1 MEPTNV
7 LYPANIDPAEA
18 ILAVVGIRPLL
29 TDEVERITRPMWNE
43 ISRLD
48 RTIHEQARALADGNL
63 DRSKAYPQVDYET
76 TLKSFSAPPKPAQI
90 EAMLR
95 DIPAGQDLPFL
106 AAAAR
111 AYNYLR
117 GLYPIC
123 VERTVF
129 GANQLEPGEFALG
142 AFEDLLQVVDQPL
155 SVFGMIESGR
165 FTTKQAAAMQ
175 AVYPT
180 LYPEIAIEVVGACM
194 AKKGDQPSWDPE
206 FGRGI
211 SVLLGVPG
219 IDPGLRAALEA
230 TKPQPAANPPPQ
242 GQPPKSQRAKLIATK
257 SDRLELEE

>member
-1 MEPTNV
+1 MEPGNV
-7 LYPANIDPAEA
+7 LYPANIDPAEC

-29 TDEVERITRPMWNE
+29 TDAVERITRPMWNE
-43 ISRLD
+43 IGHLD
-48 RTIHEQARALADGNL
+48 RTIHEQAQALADGRL
-63 DRSKAYPQVDYET
+63 DRSKAYPQIDYES
-76 TLKSFSAPPKPAQI
+76 TLKAFSAPPKPAQI

-95 DIPAGQDLPFL
+95 DVPPGQDLPFM

-117 GLYPIC
+117 GQYPIC

-129 GANQLEPGEFALG
+129 GVNQLEPGQFALG
-142 AFEDLLQVVDQPL
+142 AFEDLLEVVDQPL

-194 AKKGDQPSWDPE
+194 AKKGDQPSWEPD

-211 SVLLGVPG
+211 SVLLGIPG
-219 IDPGLRAALEA
+219 VDPGLRAALA
-230 TKPQPAANPPPQ
+230 ASQPAPAAAE
-242 GQPPKSQRAKLIATK
+242 PPKQMPAKSERAHLIATR